1 MERSEISRKV
11 EMGTS
16 EIGRRESRRQME
28 TYNGGGGSVA
38 GLAWKIVGG
47 TALALAVVTLVV
59 TLPDI
64 KRYIKISTM

>member
-1 MERSEISRKV
+1 MERNEIARKV

-28 TYNGGGGSVA
+28 RYDDSGSA
-38 GLAWKIVGG
+38 ALTAWKIVGG
-47 TALALAVVTLVV
+47 AALALAVVAVVV
-59 TLPDI
+59 TLPDL